1 MNQATQHELGDRH
14 QHHRPTSFAPPPALG
29 RLETLGLVFGGLGLV
44 GLLAGYFLADG
55 TFFFRAYLMG
65 WVYWVGVAAGSMALL
80 MIQHLSG
87 GAWGVMARRIFEAAA
102 KTLPWLALGFI
113 PLVLGRGEIYPW
125 AMEAFHEDHLIHHR
139 EGYLNGLGWIVRG
152 AAFLAIWSLLAWR
165 LTSLSARQD
174 ETGDPDLIAK
184 MKFWS
189 APGLVV
195 YAFTATFASFDWFM
209 SMDKVWYSTIYGVW
223 FFGGHGLSALAFTIL
238 IALFLVKRKPMA
250 EAYQRGHFHDWGK
263 LLLAMTMLWAYFS
276 LSQFLITWS
285 GNVPEFVTWY
295 LDRLEPDTFR
305 LVGLSLAILHFALP
319 FLLLLSRDLKRD
331 ARLLG
336 GVALLLLA
344 MHWVD
349 YSWNVVPA
357 TTVPEGGTH
366 AVHAT
371 ADDHG
376 DELDHAGAAD
386 ADIVQVESEGVY
398 GYETTSP
405 EGDEYDTA
413 ATGHG
418 PEVDTSYRRYH
429 WLDPVAVIAWGGLFL
444 WLFVRQLRKRPLV
457 PINDPYLE
465 EALHGGSH

>member
-1 MNQATQHELGDRH
+1 
-14 QHHRPTSFAPPPALG
+14 
-29 RLETLGLVFGGLGLV
+29 
-44 GLLAGYFLADG
+44 
-55 TFFFRAYLMG
+55 MG
-65 WVYWVGVAAGSMALL
+65 WVYWVGVAAGSLALL
-80 MIQHLSG
+80 MIQYQSG
-87 GAWGVMARRIFEAAA
+87 GDWGVMARRIFEASA

-113 PLVLGRGEIYPW
+113 PLALGRGEIYPW
-125 AMEAFHEDHLIHHR
+125 AMGAFHEDHLIHHR
-139 EGYLNGLGWIVRG
+139 EAYLNGLGWIVRG
-152 AAFLAIWSLLAWR
+152 AIFLSIWCLLAGR

-174 ETGDPDLIAK
+174 ETGDPDLLAK
-184 MKFWS
+184 LKFWS

-209 SMDKVWYSTIYGVW
+209 SLDKVWYSTIYGVW

-238 IALFLVKRKPMA
+238 IALFLVKRKPMRD
-250 EAYQRGHFHDWGK
+250 AYQRGIFHDWGK

-295 LDRLEPDTFR
+295 LDRLEPETFR
-305 LVGLSLAILHFALP
+305 MVGLSLALFHFALP

-336 GVALLLLA
+336 TVAALLLV

-349 YSWNVVPA
+349 YFWNVIPA
-357 TTVPEGGTH
+357 TTVAAHGE
-366 AVHAT
+366 AVHAV
-371 ADDHG
+371 DDHG
-376 DELDHAGAAD
+376 DDGER
-386 ADIVQVESEGVY
+386 IEGEDVY
-398 GYETTSP
+398 GHEADH
-405 EGDEYDTA
+405 GDDEYDTA

-418 PEVDTSYRRYH
+418 PAVDTSYRRYH
-429 WLDPVAVIAWGGLFL
+429 WLDPTAAIAWGGIFL
-444 WLFVRQLRKRPLV
+444 WLFVRNLRKRPLV